1 MKSEKIFPNGNTLNE
16 QLAFEA
22 ELLADDTL
30 EIVAEMENLDAH
42 LLDDCENLTTS
53 KRQHLQAQFL
63 RDIKLS
69 GTDSADMAT
78 SLENLDPDLID

>member
-1 MKSEKIFPNGNTLNE
+1 MKSEKIFPNDNTLDE
-16 QLAFEA
+16 QLSFEA

-30 EIVAEMENLDAH
+30 EIVAEMENLDSH
-42 LLDDCENLTTS
+42 LLDDYENPTTS
-53 KRQHLQAQFL
+53 KRQYLQAQFL